1 MNQDQ
6 LLYTAVF
13 SLPVLALVGLLAGT
27 FFFVS
32 LRKQMRRIAAQA
44 TENAGVL
51 ERLSEI
57 ASVLGKYNL
66 ETFDNRVTDL
76 ENRKPITVPEPS
88 SPAFVGASRRGQVLR
103 LHRSGESPV
112 HIAET
117 LGVSQGEVALTL
129 KLQDLFSQTVP

>member
-6 LLYTAVF
+6 LLPIVVF
-13 SLPVLALVGLLAGT
+13 SLPVFAAIGLALT
-27 FFFVS
+27 TWFFLS
-32 LRKQMRRIAAQA
+32 LRKQLRKMEAQA
-44 TENAGVL
+44 AENAEVL
-51 ERLSEI
+51 DRLSRVV
-57 ASVLGKYNL
+57 SVLGEYNL
-66 ETFDNRVTDL
+66 GSLDHRLTEV

-112 HIAET
+112 NIAET